1 MLALLLWQE
10 QRHVQ
15 SCCLPLPTFSGS
27 GLEFKKNKQNRSTQQ
42 GSTLQ
47 TMNILSFIKI
57 GFHVLGPEI

>member
-10 QRHVQ
+10 QRHVL

-27 GLEFKKNKQNRSTQQ
+27 GLEFKQNRSTQQ
-42 GSTLQ
+42 GFTLQ

-57 GFHVLGPEI
+57 GFRVLGPEI